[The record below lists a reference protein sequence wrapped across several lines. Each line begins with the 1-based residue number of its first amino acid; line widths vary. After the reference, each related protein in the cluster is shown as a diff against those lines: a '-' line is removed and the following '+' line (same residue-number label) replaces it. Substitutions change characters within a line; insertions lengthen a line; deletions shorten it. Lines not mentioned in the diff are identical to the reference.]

1 MGPRAKQEK
10 AYDRVASELRDR
22 ILSRLIEPGQQ
33 LPTENELIREFSV
46 SRITVRRALEI
57 LEEEHLIHRRQGK
70 GSFVSP
76 NPIRRIPLLIDYA
89 RSVRTHAPKLRR
101 ELLVWKWTR
110 PPEDIREQLKL
121 RAQEQVFY
129 CERVDILDGRPV
141 AFDRAYISP
150 SFARELSEEDLAA
163 VDFNEMWEK
172 KSGFKISTCTQ
183 IVDAV
188 AADSSVADRLGLE
201 VGAPVLQGTERYFT
215 RSKRPTGI
223 FVNFYHPDYISLVS
237 QFNWGG

>member
-1 MGPRAKQEK
+1 MGTRAKQEK